1 MYFIGEGQWAFALGT
16 FVVGNVAV
24 TSTLAFY
31 NSLLPSIASRDEVD
45 RVSTAGFALGYLG
58 GGLLLAVNMAM
69 LGNPQ
74 AFGLADTGTA
84 ARLSFLSVAV
94 WWVLFSI
101 PLFRHVP
108 EPPRR
113 LEAAETGQEGAVR
126 IAARRL
132 LGTFRELR
140 GHKDA
145 ALLLLAFLIYNDA
158 VNTIIR
164 MAMIY
169 GDEIGISS
177 SNLMLAFLMIQLV
190 GVPFAFAFGALAD
203 RVGTKPALF
212 VTLAVYAGVSAYG
225 FALETTAQ
233 FFVLGFLVAMV
244 QGGIQALSRSLFATL
259 IPRHKAGEMFGF
271 FGVFDRFGGAI
282 GMFVF
287 GVFQATTGSGRPAI
301 LTLILFFAAGA
312 ILLSRVD
319 VERGRRLAREAEAA
333 AHEASARGVSAGPPR
348 ARHGAGGRIQAS
360 TGHA

>member
-1 MYFIGEGQWAFALGT
+1 MYFIVEGQWGFALLT

-31 NSLLPSIASRDEVD
+31 NSLLPSIATADEVD

-58 GGLLLAVNMAM
+58 GGSLLALNMAM
-69 LGNPQ
+69 LANPQ
-74 AFGLADTGTA
+74 RFGIADAGMA
-84 ARLSFLSVAV
+84 ARLSFASVAA

-108 EPPRR
+108 EPARK
-113 LEAAETGQEGAVR
+113 LQADETGGENAVR
-126 IAARRL
+126 IAVRRL
-132 LGTFRELR
+132 AGTLRELR
-140 GHKDA
+140 VHKDA
-145 ALLLLAFLIYNDA
+145 GILLLAFFVYNDA

-177 SNLMLAFLMIQLV
+177 SHLMAAFLMIQLV

-203 RVGTKPALF
+203 RIGTRRALF
-212 VTLAVYAGVSAYG
+212 VTLAVYAVVSVYG
-225 FALETTAQ
+225 FALRTTAQ
-233 FFVLGFLVAMV
+233 FFVLGFLVATV

-271 FGVFDRFGGAI
+271 FGVFDRFGGAF

-301 LTLILFFAAGA
+301 LTLIVFFAIGA
-312 ILLSRVD
+312 WLLTRVD
-319 VERGRRLAREAEAA
+319 VERGRRVAREAEAA
-333 AHEASARGVSAGPPR
+333 AHEAAPP
-348 ARHGAGGRIQAS
+348 A
-360 TGHA
+360 